1 MYAFYITAR
10 DGLIQLLEYPIPPP
24 LSSWST
30 QKSRWQYL
38 GNDKSYQRI
47 AGVKTTSVL
56 MPFQIVEKKSDFFV
70 GGDMVGEGGGQIDSG
85 KNMFSESH
93 NQGGDPIM

>member
-1 MYAFYITAR
+1 
-10 DGLIQLLEYPIPPP
+10 
-24 LSSWST
+24 
-30 QKSRWQYL
+30 
-38 GNDKSYQRI
+38 
-47 AGVKTTSVL
+47 
-56 MPFQIVEKKSDFFV
+56 MPFQIVEKKTDFFV